1 MLDPAELFSYAEPLP
16 QLQRPVLVQALD
28 GFVDAGNATRLA
40 REHLLSTLNPER
52 VVTFDVDQLY
62 DYRGRRPEMIFAT
75 DHWESYR
82 APELV
87 IDALTDAAGTRF
99 LLLSGPEPDIQWE
112 RFVTAMSMIVARL
125 DVRLLVGLNAIPM
138 GVPHT
143 RPVTVIAHGTPPS
156 LVADYSN
163 WLGTVQVPGAAGH
176 LMEFRLGSS
185 GVDSMGFTVNVPHYL
200 AHLDYPAAAAK
211 LLSCVSGASS
221 LVLPTDVLEFA
232 AQTMGAEVDAQV
244 AGSEQIASVVHTLE
258 AQYDEIVAGRAQG
271 LIADGARLPTAD
283 ELGAEFEKFL
293 SQQDD
298 SAHRDDQAQRDDPG
312 PDEES

>member
-1 MLDPAELFSYAEPLP
+1 VLDPAGLFQYAEPLP

-40 REHLLSTLNPER
+40 RSHLLDTLTAER
-52 VVTFDVDQLY
+52 VATFDVDQLH

-75 DHWESYR
+75 DHWESYH

-87 IDALTDAAGTRF
+87 VDALTDPAGTRF

-112 RFVTAMSMIVARL
+112 RFVTAISMIVARL
-125 DVRLLVGLNAIPM
+125 DVALVVGLNAIPM

-143 RPVTVIAHGTPPS
+143 RPATVIAHGTPPS

-163 WLGTVQVPGAAGH
+163 WLGTVQVPGAVGN
-176 LMEFRLGSS
+176 LMEFRLGSA
-185 GVDSMGFTVNVPHYL
+185 GIPSMGFTVNVPHYL

-211 LLSCVSGASS
+211 LLSCVAEAAS
-221 LVLPTDVLEFA
+221 LELPTEILDFA
-232 AQTMGAEVDAQV
+232 AQTMSAEVDAQV
-244 AGSEQIASVVHTLE
+244 TASEQIASVVHTLE
-258 AQYDEIVAGRAQG
+258 AQYDEIAAGRSQS
-271 LIADGARLPTAD
+271 LIADGGRLPTAD
-283 ELGAEFEKFL
+283 EIGAEFEKFL

-298 SAHRDDQAQRDDPG
+298 SGSDDAG
-312 PDEES
+312 P